1 MSRKEE
7 DFKHLE
13 GQLARQEVALEKRLN
28 EIRRLEA
35 VNAKL
40 LEALELAVKY
50 LHTANTGGDL
60 TQCALPVSNA
70 VRVVDAAIKAAKG
83 AA

>member
-7 DFKHLE
+7 DFERLE

-28 EIRRLEA
+28 EIRRLEG

-40 LEALELAVKY
+40 LSALERICDRAAMLDE
-50 LHTANTGGDL
+50 GIPSDSPGD
-60 TQCALPVSNA
+60 TQI
-70 VRVVDAAIKAAKG
+70 AAIWSLADAAKG
-83 AA
+83 DA